1 MFSATLLKEKRTER
15 NMSQSALA
23 KAVGTGNAQICKWES
38 GKTKPDVRSIR
49 KLSAYFGVH
58 EDFWDRP
65 GGKIGETPS
74 KRDVIEKVDALK
86 TRLEYLEQQLND
98 RMGILEELVTEYAN
112 SVDQLKK
119 KLDEISDSQKTVS
132 VDVNAYRNDDI
143 VIQALALAVVNA
155 RKGETV

>member
-15 NMSQSALA
+15 NMSQSELA
-23 KAVGTGNAQICKWES
+23 KAVGIGNAQICKWES

-98 RMGILEELVTEYAN
+98 RMGILEELVTEYA
-112 SVDQLKK
+112 KR
-119 KLDEISDSQKTVS
+119 LDEISDSQKTVS
-132 VDVNAYRNDDI
+132 IDVNAYRNDDI